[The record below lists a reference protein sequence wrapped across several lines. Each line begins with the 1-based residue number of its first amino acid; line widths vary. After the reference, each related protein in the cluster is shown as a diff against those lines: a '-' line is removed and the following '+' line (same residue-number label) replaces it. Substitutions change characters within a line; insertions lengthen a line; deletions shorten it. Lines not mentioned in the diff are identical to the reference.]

1 MKRNENWK
9 YVVDELNPSKKKS
22 KVKKG
27 RKKKNKTFLCEIG
40 PGHSCLAF
48 DKFQPSFIKAKFCAL
63 EERKGDPNMPKGH
76 AIVVCTL

>member
-1 MKRNENWK
+1 MNSTLVNEK
-9 YVVDELNPSKKKS
+9 EQ
-22 KVKKG
+22 G
-27 RKKKNKTFLCEIG
+27 EERAQKKNKTFLYEIG

>member
-1 MKRNENWK
+1 MKRDENWK
-9 YVVDELNPSKKKS
+9 SAVNELNPSKKEQ
-22 KVKKG
+22 G
-27 RKKKNKTFLCEIG
+27 EERAQKKNKTFLCEIG